1 MLSEWCVLL
10 SNKLFLYPLLAIHA
24 WLRPL
29 KLIFNRLIIKNPY
42 INRSKEVILCVI
54 LYISYITVKF
64 FLNLFSSF

>member
-10 SNKLFLYPLLAIHA
+10 SN
-24 WLRPL
+24 

-54 LYISYITVKF
+54 PTYT
-64 FLNLFSSF
+64 